1 MIENVYF
8 LVWLEFNVKKDFL
21 RQDQVDT
28 MAENIT
34 FGVAIR
40 KGNRKVDKTLWL
52 QAVENDLWL

>member
-8 LVWLEFNVKKDFL
+8 LVWLEFNVKNDFL